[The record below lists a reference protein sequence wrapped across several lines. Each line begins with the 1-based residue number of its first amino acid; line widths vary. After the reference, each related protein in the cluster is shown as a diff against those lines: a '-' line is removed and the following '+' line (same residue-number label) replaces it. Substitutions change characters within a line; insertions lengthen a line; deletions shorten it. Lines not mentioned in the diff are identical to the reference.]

1 MKKEHK
7 IALKTMAMKAR
18 LVNFLR
24 TELHDYGRNEW
35 EIKYKGKTPITDEV
49 KIKTFDEMYKML
61 RDVNNELSLYK
72 TKRKY
77 KAEVERLRAEKNSN
91 LQKD

>member
-24 TELHDYGRNEW
+24 TKLYDYGTTEW
-35 EIKYKGKTPITDEV
+35 EIKYKGKKTITDDV
-49 KIKTFDEMYKML
+49 KIKNFDEMYKML

-72 TKRKY
+72 TKRKHRT
-77 KAEVERLRAEKNSN
+77 EVERLREEKNS
-91 LQKD
+91 QKS